1 MFWPWRCLVG
11 DRNWYFRILSPTK
24 QKTFVGDSD
33 LGRFCRTPHKNFI
46 PHNNASGFIYSQ
58 KVPIMCST
66 LVRFPQ
72 NRYQSTA
79 LVECFRS
86 VPVSFKM
93 DKYGARKLRSN
104 VFLTSVFL
112 SPTNIFHL
120 VGNSNQKTMKKW
132 EPNPPHQN
140 ISYPPQ
146 DFHNF
151 GPCQNRCVSPTRF
164 FGIVFLNK

>member
-93 DKYGARKLRSN
+93 DRYGAPKLRSN
-104 VFLTSVFL
+104 VSLTSVFL
-112 SPTNIFHL
+112 YPQAFFILWGIRIKKQWKNENRIPHIKIFPIPHKISIIL
-120 VGNSNQKTMKKW
+120 VRARTVA
-132 EPNPPHQN
+132 
-140 ISYPPQ
+140 YPPQ
-146 DFHNF
+146 
-151 GPCQNRCVSPTRF
+151 G
-164 FGIVFLNK
+164 FLGLYF